1 MDSAGPM
8 SLLSSPAIYLTD
20 GMMRKA
26 GDEKKN
32 VIQSTWTRSTD
43 FSKASAFPF
52 SVRWTMLLNF
62 GTGIKSGLMIGL
74 LQVMVAIT
82 FYAKYEEQTESLC
95 TTLGF
100 CDQKVP
106 RIVRAMFIL
115 SLFEI
120 TIDTIFGVFFIVRT
134 NHIQNLVFWVSSHSE
149 LRPSEMYRVLDIM
162 TWGVFAFTTPM
173 WIFTMALAITSTHYD
188 NDEVLAAVEVR
199 LSLTRN
205 LLTPCAPLSRRDTVV
220 AVLFSLDQYFQ
231 HMVHDVSLHPVG
243 MGELAT
249 E

>member
-62 GTGIKSGLMIGL
+62 GIGIKSGLMIGL
-74 LQVMVAIT
+74 LQLMVAIT
-82 FYAKYEEQTESLC
+82 FYAKYEEESASFC
-95 TTLGF
+95 ASLGF

-106 RIVRAMFIL
+106 RIMRAMFIL

-120 TIDTIFGVFFIVRT
+120 AIDTIFGVFFIVRT

-162 TWGVFAFTTPM
+162 TWGIFAFIVPL
-173 WIFTMALAITSTHYD
+173 WIFSMVLAITSTYYHT
-188 NDEVLAAVEVR
+188 NEVLAAVKAHI
-199 LSLTRN
+199 SLARN
-205 LLTPCAPLSRRDTVV
+205 LLTPCAP
-220 AVLFSLDQYFQ
+220 
-231 HMVHDVSLHPVG
+231 P
-243 MGELAT
+243 LAT
-249 E
+249 QHSGGSSFFTRSTFSTHGARCFSPFCGYGKTGY

>member
-1 MDSAGPM
+1 M

-62 GTGIKSGLMIGL
+62 GIGIKSGLMIGL

-82 FYAKYEEQTESLC
+82 FYAKYEVENEALC
-95 TTLGF
+95 TSFGF

-106 RIVRAMFIL
+106 RLARATFIL
-115 SLFEI
+115 VLFE
-120 TIDTIFGVFFIVRT
+120 TAIDTIFGVFFLVRT

-162 TWGVFAFTTPM
+162 TWGVFAFSTPM
-173 WIFTMALAITSTHYD
+173 WIFSLFIASFSTYYD
-188 NDEVLAAVEVR
+188 NDQVLAAVEVR
-199 LSLTRN
+199 LSLARN
-205 LLTPCAPLSRRDTVV
+205 LLTPCAP
-220 AVLFSLDQYFQ
+220 
-231 HMVHDVSLHPVG
+231 P
-243 MGELAT
+243 LAT
-249 E
+249 QHSGGSTFFTRSIFLTHGARCFSPSCGYGRTGF